1 MDNKQYTLEVQKDS
15 NGELFFEFPDE
26 LLNQVGWSEGDI
38 IQWEA
43 MDENQEIWTMTK
55 KIISD

>member
-1 MDNKQYTLEVQKDS
+1 MDKNYTLEVQKDE

-38 IQWEA
+38 LQWES
-43 MDENQEIWTMTK
+43 MDSDSDIWTITK